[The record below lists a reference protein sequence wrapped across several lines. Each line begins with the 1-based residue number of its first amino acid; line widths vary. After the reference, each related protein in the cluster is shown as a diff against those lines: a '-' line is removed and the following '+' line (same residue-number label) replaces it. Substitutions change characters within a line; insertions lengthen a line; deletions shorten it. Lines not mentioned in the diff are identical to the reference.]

1 MSNSQKTNSFK
12 NFCILFSRLSN
23 DRKSLFFKLILLM
36 VAGGLSEIISLG
48 MIFPFLAILIDP
60 QQTLGIPL
68 ISWILELFNFTVGE
82 SIYNQITLLFLV
94 VIVVANVIRFLL
106 ISTTIKFNFEV
117 GHELGIDI
125 YKNALYRKYTDHLD
139 SHSSELIGG
148 LNKLEHLVWV
158 ILGVIQ
164 SISGLVMIIFIIITL
179 TFINPTLT
187 FFVLFGLASIY
198 IIFSVISKDKL
209 SVSSQVISKNS
220 NKRIQSVQEG
230 LGSIRDI
237 LLDHNQE
244 MFINRFSK
252 IDWEMRSA
260 QISNNIIGPMPR
272 FVVESAAM
280 IFIVSFAYLSIIES
294 GDAAYVVPMLGV
306 LVVSLQRLIPL
317 AQQVYFG
324 WSQFSGK
331 RETLQDVVFLVGQHT
346 YKDSQKKIEHIVFQN
361 YIQFN
366 NISFRY
372 KPSLPLVIDN
382 INFKIIKGSKIG
394 FIGGTGSG
402 KSTIVDLLLALIS
415 PTNGEILI
423 DGVCLSKA
431 HYYKWQSCIAHV
443 PQSVYLLDGSFKENI
458 AFGIE
463 SEKIDMKLVINA
475 AEKAKISNFIDGCD
489 DGYNTRIGEGGSLL
503 SGGQVQRIGIARALY
518 KGASILV
525 FDEATSSLDGRTES
539 EIIDAINNLDKD
551 ITIVIVTHS
560 LSTLKNSDWVYKLDR
575 GMIIK
580 EGPPKSMLNEKL

>member
-324 WSQFSGK
+324 WSQFSGN

-361 YIQFN
+361 Y

>member
-1 MSNSQKTNSFK
+1 MSSSQKTNSFK

-60 QQTLGIPL
+60 QQTLSIPL

-198 IIFSVISKDKL
+198 IIFSIISKDKL

-244 MFINRFSK
+244 VFINRFSK
-252 IDWEMRSA
+252 LDWEMRSA

-272 FVVESAAM
+272 FVVESVAM
-280 IFIVSFAYLSIIES
+280 IFIVSFAYLSITES

-324 WSQFSGK
+324 WSQFNGN
-331 RETLQDVVFLVGQHT
+331 RETLHDVAFLVGQHT
-346 YKDSQKKIEHIVFQN
+346 YKDSQEKIEHIVFQN

-372 KPSLPLVIDN
+372 KPGLPFVIEN
-382 INFKIIKGSKIG
+382 INFKINKGSRIG

-475 AEKAKISNFIDGCD
+475 AEKSKISNFIDDCD

-551 ITIVIVTHS
+551 ITIIVVTHS
-560 LSTLKNSDWVYKLDR
+560 LSTLRNSDWVYKIEKGLVAD
-575 GMIIK
+575 
-580 EGPPKSMLNEKL
+580 EGKPADILF